1 MLELPTCLETPCFV
15 SEVCYVLSFIYNFI
29 LFCYVADSLLLTSSV
44 PNWKGFYKVLPSLH
58 VCTSFFYHT

>member
-1 MLELPTCLETPCFV
+1 M

-29 LFCYVADSLLLTSSV
+29 LFCYVADSLLLTLSV

-58 VCTSFFYHT
+58 VCTIFFIILEK